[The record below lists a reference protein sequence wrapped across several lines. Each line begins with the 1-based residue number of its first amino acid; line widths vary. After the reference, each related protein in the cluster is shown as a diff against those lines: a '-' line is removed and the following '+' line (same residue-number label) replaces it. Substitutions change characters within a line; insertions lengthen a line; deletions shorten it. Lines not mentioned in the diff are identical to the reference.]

1 MKQAILPSWWQF
13 PGLEKCWYSDLQ
25 RVLKHEDDS
34 TLLRAYISEW
44 SKFFTQCNYLPKP
57 FGTLES
63 NLQGKAG
70 GGASKRPLTDGIT
83 VQKVCNIDAACRI
96 RGFMAILYWSTGMRF
111 LCWDCQNFRRQPL
124 PTFPNSNSRRF
135 PRKFGRFLKTFCT
148 FLVPVPNCPF
158 PKLMPSSA
166 LFAFAIGEVYH
177 HLHEFFFSFIGT
189 NLHTLWKCVR

>member
-1 MKQAILPSWWQF
+1 MYFIKVCVINYC
-13 PGLEKCWYSDLQ
+13 KLQ

-83 VQKVCNIDAACRI
+83 VQKVQMTA
-96 RGFMAILYWSTGMRF
+96 
-111 LCWDCQNFRRQPL
+111 
-124 PTFPNSNSRRF
+124 
-135 PRKFGRFLKTFCT
+135 
-148 FLVPVPNCPF
+148 
-158 PKLMPSSA
+158 
-166 LFAFAIGEVYH
+166 
-177 HLHEFFFSFIGT
+177 
-189 NLHTLWKCVR
+189 